1 MRIYPSD
8 LEELSLEPRSEDFRV
23 ADIDSERG
31 QGVVALR
38 GAQPGDVLFR
48 MNGVLQREMT
58 LHSLQLA
65 PGLHL
70 DDPYFAGKVL
80 HSCAPNSRLDVT
92 TQLFVAVR
100 EIRPGDLLT
109 MDYDETEDVLFR
121 SFECLCG
128 ATSCRGEIA
137 GRLAGQLVAEPA

>member
-1 MRIYPSD
+1 MRIYPSHI
-8 LEELSLEPRSEDFRV
+8 EPLSMEPSSVDYCV
-23 ADIDSERG
+23 SDIDDHRG

-48 MNGVLQREMT
+48 MNGTLQREMT
-58 LHSLQLA
+58 LHSLQIA

-80 HSCAPNSRLDVT
+80 HSCEPNSRLDVT

-121 SFECLCG
+121 SFECRCG
-128 ATSCRGEIA
+128 AASCRGHVA